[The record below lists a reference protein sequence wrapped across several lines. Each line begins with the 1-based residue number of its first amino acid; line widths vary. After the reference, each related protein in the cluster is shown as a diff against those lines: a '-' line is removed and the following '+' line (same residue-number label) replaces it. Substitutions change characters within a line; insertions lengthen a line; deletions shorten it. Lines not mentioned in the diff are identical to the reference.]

1 MNAGDDDGVGFHLG
15 LSADADLS
23 RRIVFY
29 LYGFL
34 AVMLLYT
41 FVYMAGM
48 IYLEGAP
55 RSFTDALLVVVE
67 TLTTTGY
74 GEDAPWTHPLM
85 DLLMVAMQFTGV
97 GFIFL
102 ALPVFVAPLIQSRL
116 STAAPTSIEG
126 LEDHVVICGYSS
138 RGEALIEELSG
149 EVTAL
154 VVDPDRERAAELYK
168 AGHDVMHGDPESV
181 ETLEGANAA
190 DATAIVADIDDE
202 VNASIALAANRVAPE
217 TRTITFVEDSSVTD
231 YHHYAGADHVF
242 SPRQLIGESL
252 AAKVTAGV
260 RSSDLGDAIEIGDD
274 LEIVELPV
282 QAGAEFDGVT
292 VAESNV
298 REQTG
303 ANIIGA
309 WFRGEFVTPPAPDA
323 YIDRET
329 ILLVA
334 GKEEQLAA
342 LKELT
347 LSEERRRRPGPVI
360 VGGHGV
366 VGRTIEEAV
375 SRSGLETVT
384 VDLEDKEGVDV
395 VGDITDEE
403 TLRRAGIEEE
413 STVILAV
420 ADDTTAV
427 FATLVLHELDPD
439 VEVIA
444 RADTVES
451 VTKLYQAGAD
461 YVLSLATVSGRM
473 LASTILGDE
482 VLSFDKQIEL
492 LRTEPGALAGRSL
505 ADSDVRSRTGCT
517 VIAIERDGVVRTD
530 LDPEFVPRPDDSL
543 VVAGTDEAINEFKE
557 LL

>member
-1 MNAGDDDGVGFHLG
+1 MDGGDADRGFGFDVPAEEDLTRRIAYYLLG
-15 LSADADLS
+15 L
-23 RRIVFY
+23 V
-29 LYGFL
+29 G
-34 AVMLLYT
+34 VMVLYT
-41 FVYMAGM
+41 FIYMAGM
-48 IYLEGAP
+48 AYLEGEP

-67 TLTTTGY
+67 TFTTTGF
-74 GEDAPWTHPLM
+74 GEDAPWIHPLM

-102 ALPVFVAPLIQSRL
+102 ALPVFVAPLIQARL
-116 STAAPTSIEG
+116 STAAPTSIEDVAG
-126 LEDHVVICGYSS
+126 HVVICGYSS
-138 RGEALIEELSG
+138 RGEALIDELSG
-149 EVTAL
+149 EVRAVL
-154 VVDPDRERAAELYK
+154 LERDRERAADLHK
-168 AGHDVMHGDPESV
+168 AGHDVVHGDPESV
-181 ETLEGANAA
+181 EALAGVCAA
-190 DATAIVADIDDE
+190 DATAIVADVDDE
-202 VNASIALAANRVAPE
+202 VNASIALAADQVAPE
-217 TRTITFVEDSSVTD
+217 TKMITFVENGAVAD
-231 YHHYAGADHVF
+231 YHRYAGADHVF

-260 RSSDLGDAIEIGDD
+260 STELGDAIEIGEDF
-274 LEIVELPV
+274 EIVELPV
-282 QAGAEFDGVT
+282 QAGAALDGVT

-334 GKEEQLAA
+334 GREEQLSA
-342 LKELT
+342 LKAMT

-360 VGGHGV
+360 IGGHGV
-366 VGRTIEEAV
+366 VGRTIEDAV
-375 SRSGLETVT
+375 ADSGLPTVT
-384 VDLEDKEGVDV
+384 VDRQELSGVDV
-395 VGDITDEE
+395 VGDVTDEE
-403 TLRRAGIEEE
+403 TLRRAGIEDA

-427 FATLVLHELDPD
+427 FATLVVHELNPD
-439 VEVIA
+439 VEIIA

-451 VTKLYQAGAD
+451 VRKLYQAGVD

-482 VLSFDKQIEL
+482 VLSFDRQIEL
-492 LRTEPGALAGRSL
+492 LRTEPGSLAGQRL

-517 VIAIERDGVVRTD
+517 VIAVERDDEVRTD
-530 LDPEFVPRPDDSL
+530 VGPDFVPEPGDAL
-543 VVAGTDEAINEFKE
+543 VVAGTDDAINEFKA